1 MEAREC
7 TRTIL
12 ESGLVSQEDTNE
24 ILTVLLFTQSS
35 LIYDNPLLML
45 FLGRIWEGE
54 IDEVQCVIHEGTR
67 EW

>member
-24 ILTVLLFTQSS
+24 ILTVL
-35 LIYDNPLLML
+35 I
-45 FLGRIWEGE
+45 FLGRIWEGQ
-54 IDEVQCVIHEGTR
+54 IDKVQCVIHEGTR